1 MTARFQDRTVLIT
14 GASRGVGR
22 AVAVAF
28 AGEGAFVFVGYQRR
42 QDAADETLAE
52 LRAAGGAG
60 ESLALDVRDR
70 QAVDRAVARALETRG
85 GVDVLVN
92 NAGVVRDDHL
102 SLMEPAAWDDVLA
115 VNLTGVFNCCRAVL
129 GPMMA
134 RRQGVVVNIAS
145 VAGLHASPGQAN
157 YAASKG
163 GVIALT
169 RTMAAEVAARG
180 VRVNAVALGLLSTG
194 MAARLDHRVARRQ
207 KERIP
212 LGRFGT
218 AEEAAAAVLFLASGE
233 ASYLVGQTLV
243 VDGGL
248 SL

>member
-1 MTARFQDRTVLIT
+1 MSGRFADQTVLVT

-22 AVAVAF
+22 ALAEAF
-28 AGEGAFVFVGYQRR
+28 GREGAFVLVAFHRR
-42 QDAADETLAE
+42 EDAAAEALAAV
-52 LRAAGGAG
+52 LAAGGDG
-60 ESLALDVRDR
+60 ETLPLDVRDR
-70 QAVDRAVARALETRG
+70 AAVDRAVDRAVEARGAL
-85 GVDVLVN
+85 DVLVN
-92 NAGVVRDDHL
+92 NAGVVRDDHI
-102 SLMEPAAWDDVLA
+102 SLMDPGAWDEVLA
-115 VNLTGVFNCCRAVL
+115 VNLTGVFNCSRAAL
-129 GPMMA
+129 RPMMA
-134 RRQGVVVNIAS
+134 RRRGAIVNVAS

-163 GVIALT
+163 GVVAFT
-169 RTMAAEVAARG
+169 RTVAAEVAPRG

-207 KERIP
+207 RDRIP
-212 LGRFGT
+212 LGRFGE
-218 AEEAAAAVLFLASGE
+218 AAEAAAAVLFLASDE

>member
-1 MTARFQDRTVLIT
+1 MPRFLDRTVVVT
-14 GASRGVGR
+14 GASRGVGQ
-22 AVAVAF
+22 AIALAF
-28 AGEGAFVFVGYQRR
+28 GNQGAYVHVGYLQRR
-42 QDAADETLAE
+42 QEALETVSE
-52 LRAAGGAG
+52 IQAAGGDGAV
-60 ESLALDVRDR
+60 LPMDVRDR
-70 QAVDRAVARALETRG
+70 QEVEQRLGEVLQQRG

-92 NAGVVRDDHL
+92 NAGVVRDDHV
-102 SLMEPAAWDDVLA
+102 SLMDPEAWDEVLS
-115 VNLTGVFNCCRAVL
+115 VNLTGVFNCSRAL
-129 GPMMA
+129 LQGMMA
-134 RRQGVVVNIAS
+134 RRRGVIVNIAS

-163 GVIALT
+163 GVVALT

-180 VRVNAVALGLLSTG
+180 VRINAVALGLLSTG

-218 AEEAAAAVLFLASGE
+218 GEEAAEVVLFLASE
-233 ASYLVGQTLV
+233 QSSYLVGQTLV

>member
-1 MTARFQDRTVLIT
+1 MATFDDATVLVT

-22 AVAVAF
+22 AIAAAFGARGAV
-28 AGEGAFVFVGYQRR
+28 VFVGYNQRR
-42 QDAADETLAE
+42 DGADETVAQIE
-52 LRAAGGAG
+52 AAGGAG
-60 ESLALDVRDR
+60 EALALDVRDR
-70 QAVDRAVARALETRG
+70 QAAEAAVERAVQQRG
-85 GVDVLVN
+85 AVDVLVN
-92 NAGVVRDDHL
+92 NAGVVRDDHV
-102 SLMEPAAWDDVLA
+102 SLMEAAAWDEVLA
-115 VNLTGVFNCCRAVL
+115 VNLSGVFNCSRAAL
-129 GPMMA
+129 QPMMA
-134 RRQGVVVNIAS
+134 AGRGVIVNVAS

-163 GVIALT
+163 GVVALT
-169 RTMAAEVAARG
+169 RTMAAEVAKRG

-207 KERIP
+207 TERIP

-218 AEEAAAAVLFLASGE
+218 AEEAAAAVLIMASDA
-233 ASYLVGQTLV
+233 ASYLVGQTMV

>member
-1 MTARFQDRTVLIT
+1 MATFDDATVLVT

-22 AVAVAF
+22 AIAAAF
-28 AGEGAFVFVGYQRR
+28 GARGAFVFVGYNQRR
-42 QDAADETLAE
+42 DGADETVAQIE
-52 LRAAGGAG
+52 AAGGAG
-60 ESLALDVRDR
+60 EALALDVRDR
-70 QAVDRAVARALETRG
+70 QAAEAAVERAVQQRG
-85 GVDVLVN
+85 AVDVLVN
-92 NAGVVRDDHL
+92 NAGVVRDDHV
-102 SLMEPAAWDDVLA
+102 SLMEAAAWDEVLA
-115 VNLTGVFNCCRAVL
+115 VNLTGVFNCSRAAL
-129 GPMMA
+129 QPMMA
-134 RRQGVVVNIAS
+134 AGRGVIVNVAS

-163 GVIALT
+163 GVVALT
-169 RTMAAEVAARG
+169 RTMAAEVAKRG

-207 KERIP
+207 TERIP

-218 AEEAAAAVLFLASGE
+218 AEEAAAAVLFLASDE
-233 ASYLVGQTLV
+233 ASYLVGQTMV